1 MTKEK
6 LLAALDKP
14 RQTRSVLAV
23 VNPGGSEDE
32 VQIMLMEMRDEGLV
46 KFDINKGVWSRA

>member
-32 VQIMLMEMRDEGLV
+32 VQIMLMEMREEGLV